1 MNKNMIILI
10 GILLLWL
17 LVIRPLSKSSG
28 NKQELPENEGIDLRQ
43 SADMPLEDLKC
54 SLLYPLERCK
64 YCIEGK
70 LYDWEVIGK
79 NSKLEDWIEQ
89 DYA

>member
-28 NKQELPENEGIDLRQ
+28 TTQELQENEVNVEDETLTHYNDNVYVETAKNNTTTYEN
-43 SADMPLEDLKC
+43 SDDLKVGGNT
-54 SLLYPLERCK
+54 YTK
-64 YCIEGK
+64 
-70 LYDWEVIGK
+70 
-79 NSKLEDWIEQ
+79 
-89 DYA
+89 

>member
-28 NKQELPENEGIDLRQ
+28 NTQELPENKDN
-43 SADMPLEDLKC
+43 ADETLTPYNDNVYVYTSKSNNTAYENSDDLK
-54 SLLYPLERCK
+54 
-64 YCIEGK
+64 
-70 LYDWEVIGK
+70 IGGNTYTK
-79 NSKLEDWIEQ
+79 
-89 DYA
+89 

>member
-28 NKQELPENEGIDLRQ
+28 NAQELPKNKDNTDDETLTPYNDNVYVETSKSNTTTYENSDE
-43 SADMPLEDLKC
+43 LKVGGNT
-54 SLLYPLERCK
+54 YTK
-64 YCIEGK
+64 
-70 LYDWEVIGK
+70 
-79 NSKLEDWIEQ
+79 
-89 DYA
+89 

>member
-28 NKQELPENEGIDLRQ
+28 NTQELPENEVNVEDETLTPY
-43 SADMPLEDLKC
+43 SDNTYVETAKNNSTTYENSDDLKVGGNT
-54 SLLYPLERCK
+54 YTK
-64 YCIEGK
+64 
-70 LYDWEVIGK
+70 
-79 NSKLEDWIEQ
+79 
-89 DYA
+89 

>member
-28 NKQELPENEGIDLRQ
+28 NTQELPENESNVDDKTLTPY
-43 SADMPLEDLKC
+43 SDNVYVEKAKNNTTNYENSDDLKVGGNT
-54 SLLYPLERCK
+54 YTK
-64 YCIEGK
+64 
-70 LYDWEVIGK
+70 
-79 NSKLEDWIEQ
+79 
-89 DYA
+89 

>member
-28 NKQELPENEGIDLRQ
+28 NKQELPESESNVDNETLTPYNDNVYVETAKNNTTTYEN
-43 SADMPLEDLKC
+43 SDELKVGGNT
-54 SLLYPLERCK
+54 YTK
-64 YCIEGK
+64 
-70 LYDWEVIGK
+70 
-79 NSKLEDWIEQ
+79 
-89 DYA
+89 

>member
-28 NKQELPENEGIDLRQ
+28 NTQELPENEVNVEDETLTPYNDNVYVDT
-43 SADMPLEDLKC
+43 SKSNKTTYENSDDLKVGGNT
-54 SLLYPLERCK
+54 YTK
-64 YCIEGK
+64 
-70 LYDWEVIGK
+70 
-79 NSKLEDWIEQ
+79 
-89 DYA
+89 

>member
-28 NKQELPENEGIDLRQ
+28 NTQELPENEVNVEDETLTPY
-43 SADMPLEDLKC
+43 SDNTYVETAKSNATTYENSDDLKVGGNT
-54 SLLYPLERCK
+54 YTK
-64 YCIEGK
+64 
-70 LYDWEVIGK
+70 
-79 NSKLEDWIEQ
+79 
-89 DYA
+89 

>member
-28 NKQELPENEGIDLRQ
+28 NTQELPKNKDNAENAENETFTPYGDNVYVET
-43 SADMPLEDLKC
+43 SKSNNTTYENSDNLKVGGNT
-54 SLLYPLERCK
+54 YTK
-64 YCIEGK
+64 
-70 LYDWEVIGK
+70 
-79 NSKLEDWIEQ
+79 
-89 DYA
+89 

>member
-28 NKQELPENEGIDLRQ
+28 NTQELPENESRVDDETLTPYNDNVYVET
-43 SADMPLEDLKC
+43 SKSNKTTYENSDELKVGGNT
-54 SLLYPLERCK
+54 YTK
-64 YCIEGK
+64 
-70 LYDWEVIGK
+70 
-79 NSKLEDWIEQ
+79 
-89 DYA
+89 

>member
-28 NKQELPENEGIDLRQ
+28 NTQELPENEVNVENDETLTPYNDNVYVET
-43 SADMPLEDLKC
+43 SKSNTTTYENSDNLKVGGNT
-54 SLLYPLERCK
+54 YTK
-64 YCIEGK
+64 
-70 LYDWEVIGK
+70 
-79 NSKLEDWIEQ
+79 
-89 DYA
+89 

>member
-28 NKQELPENEGIDLRQ
+28 NTQELPENESNVDDETLTPYNDNVYVET
-43 SADMPLEDLKC
+43 SKSNKTTYENSDELKVGGNT
-54 SLLYPLERCK
+54 YTK
-64 YCIEGK
+64 
-70 LYDWEVIGK
+70 
-79 NSKLEDWIEQ
+79 
-89 DYA
+89 

>member
-28 NKQELPENEGIDLRQ
+28 TTQELPENESNVDNETLTPYNDNVYVETAKNNTTTYEN
-43 SADMPLEDLKC
+43 SDDLKVGGNT
-54 SLLYPLERCK
+54 YTK
-64 YCIEGK
+64 
-70 LYDWEVIGK
+70 
-79 NSKLEDWIEQ
+79 
-89 DYA
+89 

>member
-28 NKQELPENEGIDLRQ
+28 NTQELPEGESSVDDETLTPYNENVYVETSKSNNTTYENSDN
-43 SADMPLEDLKC
+43 LKVGGNT
-54 SLLYPLERCK
+54 YTK
-64 YCIEGK
+64 
-70 LYDWEVIGK
+70 
-79 NSKLEDWIEQ
+79 
-89 DYA
+89 

>member
-28 NKQELPENEGIDLRQ
+28 NTQKLPERERNVDETLTPYNDNVYVET
-43 SADMPLEDLKC
+43 SKSNNTTYENSDNLKVGGNT
-54 SLLYPLERCK
+54 YTK
-64 YCIEGK
+64 
-70 LYDWEVIGK
+70 
-79 NSKLEDWIEQ
+79 
-89 DYA
+89 

>member
-28 NKQELPENEGIDLRQ
+28 TTQELPENEVNAEDETLTPYNDNLYVEKAKNNTTTYEN
-43 SADMPLEDLKC
+43 SDDLKVGGNT
-54 SLLYPLERCK
+54 YTK
-64 YCIEGK
+64 
-70 LYDWEVIGK
+70 
-79 NSKLEDWIEQ
+79 
-89 DYA
+89 

>member
-28 NKQELPENEGIDLRQ
+28 NTQELPESESNVDNETLTPYNDNVYVNT
-43 SADMPLEDLKC
+43 SKSNNTTYENSDNLKVGGNT
-54 SLLYPLERCK
+54 YTK
-64 YCIEGK
+64 
-70 LYDWEVIGK
+70 
-79 NSKLEDWIEQ
+79 
-89 DYA
+89 

>member
-28 NKQELPENEGIDLRQ
+28 NTQELSENESNVDEETLTPYNDNVYVDTAKNNKTTYEN
-43 SADMPLEDLKC
+43 SDDLKVGGNT
-54 SLLYPLERCK
+54 YTK
-64 YCIEGK
+64 
-70 LYDWEVIGK
+70 
-79 NSKLEDWIEQ
+79 
-89 DYA
+89 